1 MKRPIPP
8 EIGGPQGRGVRWG
21 RMSDQGA
28 SPTERALAAIL
39 ELLDHGALLFQGDD
53 LVCVRVTSHTAALLG
68 LPRDAIV
75 GRRRSELLAAIVTG
89 DEASARALSAL
100 SNVGLSEKRREAV
113 TLQSKPPRFVD
124 WATAPAGDGRVD
136 LLVDRT
142 TERTLREDLARLQ
155 EKLAESAL
163 TDEVTGLSN
172 RRHFEAEMDRE
183 HRRSQRAWASYA
195 IARVDVDGMDRL
207 LLELGRERADTLLRR
222 VGEELRA
229 GRREYDLVA
238 RWDEDEMIVLLPGI
252 DAQAVGGVLA
262 RSLGQM
268 RDAANAIAGRDVTF
282 CTGVALWIPPSVENA
297 GDVVTRAGTALQ
309 AAKLMG
315 PGTME
320 VDATLVEW
328 RDDAGT

>member
-1 MKRPIPP
+1 
-8 EIGGPQGRGVRWG
+8 
-21 RMSDQGA
+21 MSDEGA

-39 ELLDHGALLFQGDD
+39 ELLDHGTLLFQGDD
-53 LVCVRVTSHTAALLG
+53 LVCTRITSHTAALMG
-68 LPRDAIV
+68 LPKDAIV
-75 GRRRSELLAAIVTG
+75 GRRRSELLGAIVTG
-89 DEASARALSAL
+89 DDASARAVAAL
-100 SNVGLSEKRREAV
+100 ANVGPAEKRREAV
-113 TLQSKPPRFVD
+113 TLQSTPPRFVD

-142 TERTLREDLARLQ
+142 TERALRADLAQLQ
-155 EKLAESAL
+155 AKMAETAL
-163 TDEVTGLSN
+163 VDEVTGLSN

-207 LLELGRERADTLLRR
+207 VEELGRAQADTLLRR

-238 RWDEDEMIVLLPGI
+238 RWDDDELIVLLPGI
-252 DAQAVGGVLA
+252 DAQAVGSVLA

-268 RDAANAIAGRDVTF
+268 RDAARTVAGRDVTF
-282 CTGVALWIPPSVENA
+282 CSGVALWIPPSIENA